1 VTGQPSGVKHF
12 DRHALHEVAVRDL
25 VSTTY
30 RATSIGPAERP
41 VASHLVA
48 LRVVGDG
55 FADRRDAVDRF
66 LHANG
71 EVSAIDH
78 PHVLRVIEIGRQ
90 RSRPYVAS
98 VWRDGMP
105 LEHLLGV
112 HAPLPVWV
120 VLRLGGQLA
129 EALDALHG
137 HGIVHGTVGVRSVW
151 IKSRRRG
158 QPSVSAAVTAFGT
171 GHLLGAALRNA
182 GDADAASDVFC
193 VAPEQVRD
201 GRTDPLS
208 DQYSLACLLFMA
220 LTGAPPFA
228 APTNKALFRAHA
240 SSAPPLIS
248 DLRPDLDA
256 AWDEVFGR
264 ALDKDPGAR
273 FENCR
278 TLVREAGRCAPP
290 GDRGPAPPS
299 ATDGPAAGAGPVA
312 GDVGTHTEVAE
323 RRVSGEQGLLADA
336 GSAAGDVGPAAG
348 AGPVAGDVGQ
358 LADAGSA
365 AGDVGPVAGG
375 AGSAAGAGPS
385 SRSAGPGAPP
395 GRARRPWLC
404 RTLVG
409 LLVAVMVVL
418 VLLAVSSQASA
429 APAPTPDSQW
439 APSPGA
445 GTLR

>member
-30 RATSIGPAERP
+30 RATSIGPTERP
-41 VASHLVA
+41 VTSQLVA
-48 LRVVGDG
+48 LRVIGDG
-55 FADRRDAVDRF
+55 FAGRRDAVDRF

-78 PHVLRVIEIGRQ
+78 PHVLRVIEVGRH

-105 LEHLLGV
+105 FEHLLAT

-129 EALDALHG
+129 EALDTLHG

-158 QPSVSAAVTAFGT
+158 QPSVSAAVTSFGT

-182 GDADAASDVFC
+182 GDADAATDVFC
-193 VAPEQVRD
+193 AAPEQVRD
-201 GRTDPLS
+201 GRTDPCS
-208 DQYSLACLLFMA
+208 DQYALACLLFMA

-240 SSAPPLIS
+240 STVPPLIS
-248 DLRPDLDA
+248 GRRPDLDA
-256 AWDEVFGR
+256 AWDEVFRR

-278 TLVREAGRCAPP
+278 TLMREAGRCAPP
-290 GDRGPAPPS
+290 GDRGPASSSP
-299 ATDGPAAGAGPVA
+299 TTGPAGRVAGPVA
-312 GDVGTHTEVAE
+312 GV
-323 RRVSGEQGLLADA
+323 
-336 GSAAGDVGPAAG
+336 
-348 AGPVAGDVGQ
+348 AGPVAQ
-358 LADAGSA
+358 PA
-365 AGDVGPVAGG
+365 GPVAQ
-375 AGSAAGAGPS
+375 PK
-385 SRSAGPGAPP
+385 
-395 GRARRPWLC
+395 RARRPWL
-404 RTLVG
+404 RGALVG
-409 LLVAVMVVL
+409 LLIAVVAVL
-418 VLLAVSSQASA
+418 VLLAMAARASA
-429 APAPTPDSQW
+429 APAPPPDSQW
-439 APSPGA
+439 APPPGA

>member
-1 VTGQPSGVKHF
+1 VTGQPSGVRHF

-25 VSTTY
+25 ISTTY

-41 VASHLVA
+41 VTPQLVA
-48 LRVVGDG
+48 LRVIGDS

-71 EVSAIDH
+71 EVSAVDH
-78 PHVLRVIEIGRQ
+78 PHVLRVVEVGPQ

-129 EALDALHG
+129 EALDTLHG

-158 QPSVSAAVTAFGT
+158 QPSVSAAVTSFGT

-182 GDADAASDVFC
+182 GDAEAASDVFC

-201 GRTDPLS
+201 GRTDPFS
-208 DQYSLACLLFMA
+208 DQYALACLLFMA

-256 AWDEVFGR
+256 AWDEVFDR

-278 TLVREAGRCAPP
+278 TLVREAGRCAPS

-299 ATDGPAAGAGPVA
+299 ATAGPAAGAGPVA
-312 GDVGTHTEVAE
+312 GDVG
-323 RRVSGEQGLLADA
+323 
-336 GSAAGDVGPAAG
+336 
-348 AGPVAGDVGQ
+348 PVAGDVGP
-358 LADAGSA
+358 LAGAE
-365 AGDVGPVAGG
+365 PV
-375 AGSAAGAGPS
+375 AGAGPGD
-385 SRSAGPGAPP
+385 RSAGAGAPP
-395 GRARRPWLC
+395 GRARRPWLR

-429 APAPTPDSQW
+429 APASPPHSQW